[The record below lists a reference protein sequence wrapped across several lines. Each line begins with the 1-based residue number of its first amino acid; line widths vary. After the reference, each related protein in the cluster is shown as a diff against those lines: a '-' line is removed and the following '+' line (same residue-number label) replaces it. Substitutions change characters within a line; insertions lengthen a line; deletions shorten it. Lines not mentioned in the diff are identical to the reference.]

1 MYKNVILLE
10 QSEASF
16 MDIFL
21 SQLPIFLIF
30 LVVYY
35 FILRPNTQKQESIK
49 SMQENLSKG
58 DKVVTV
64 GGIHGKV
71 TALKSNRVVIKVSND
86 SELTVDKVAIAKVKN
101 SPAA

>member
-1 MYKNVILLE
+1 MNQKIKIMQ

-16 MDIFL
+16 LDIFL

-35 FILRPNTQKQESIK
+35 FILRPNSKKRESVK
-49 SMQENLSKG
+49 LMQENLSKG

-64 GGIHGKV
+64 GGIHGKI
-71 TALKSNRVVIKVSND
+71 TTLKSKTVVVKISN
-86 SELTVDKVAIAKVKN
+86 ENEMTVDRVAIAKVKN
-101 SPAA
+101 SSK

>member
-1 MYKNVILLE
+1 MYKNVILLQ

-35 FILRPNTQKQESIK
+35 FILRPNTQKQEAIK
-49 SMQENLSKG
+49 SMQKNLSKG
-58 DKVVTV
+58 DKVITV

-71 TALKSNRVVIKVSND
+71 TTLKSSRVVIKVSND

-101 SPAA
+101 STAA

>member
-1 MYKNVILLE
+1 MNQKIILMQ

-16 MDIFL
+16 LDIFL

-30 LVVYY
+30 LVIYY
-35 FILRPNTQKQESIK
+35 FILRPNSKKQESVK
-49 SMQENLSKG
+49 LMQENLAKG

-71 TALKSNRVVIKVSND
+71 TALKCNRVVIKVSND

>member
-1 MYKNVILLE
+1 MNANVILFQ

-35 FILRPNTQKQESIK
+35 FILRPNKKKQESIK

-58 DKVVTV
+58 DKIITV

-101 SPAA
+101 STAT

>member
-1 MYKNVILLE
+1 MNQKIKIMQ

-30 LVVYY
+30 LVIYY
-35 FILRPNTQKQESIK
+35 FILRPNSKKRESVK
-49 SMQENLSKG
+49 LMQENLSKG

-64 GGIHGKV
+64 GGIHGKI
-71 TALKSNRVVIKVSND
+71 TTLKSKTVVVKISN
-86 SELTVDKVAIAKVKN
+86 ENEMTVDRVAIAKVKN
-101 SPAA
+101 SSK

>member
-1 MYKNVILLE
+1 MNTNVILFQ

-35 FILRPNTQKQESIK
+35 FILRPNKKKQESIK

-58 DKVVTV
+58 DKIITV

-101 SPAA
+101 STAT